1 MTSVIVQKLNT
12 RGEVSVVYEA
22 DLAEMLPGGVR
33 LEAHWTRPTLP
44 LGYTTFETGDRFIE
58 WYYTDRWY
66 NVFEIHGTDGTLK
79 GWYCNVAEPATIAG
93 NVIACR
99 DLLLDLWV
107 SPDGSMLVLDED
119 EFAADTELDAET
131 CAAALR
137 ALEELQRMVRASE
150 APFSHLLT
158 DT

>member
-1 MTSVIVQKLNT
+1 MTYVIVQKLNT
-12 RGEVSVVYEA
+12 RGEVSVAYEA
-22 DLAEMLPGGVR
+22 EVAETLPSGVR
-33 LEAHWTRPTLP
+33 LEARWMRPTLS
-44 LGYTTFETGDRFIE
+44 LCYTIFETGDRFIE

-66 NVFEIHGTDGTLK
+66 NIFEIHGTDGSLK
-79 GWYCNVAEPATIAG
+79 GWYCNVAEPATITG

-131 CAAALR
+131 RAAAVT
-137 ALEELQRMVRASE
+137 ALDELQRMARASE
-150 APFSHLLT
+150 APFS
-158 DT
+158 